1 MPCHREPQQLPPAEA
16 QHQKREQSLKGQGR
30 NHKQINGRDRLR
42 VVPEECLPALRRRP
56 TLHHVFRHRRLGDL
70 KAKHQQLAMDP
81 RCSPLWVFLAH
92 LSNEIA
98 QLSID
103 LWPPCPLLRFP
114 TPERRETRTMPAKD
128 GLRLND
134 LRCTKQARPEPG
146 HPDQQGPVTAA
157 QSKTRRCTP
166 QGDAK
171 LMAKEQVLR
180 FKSARRLEEVNDEHY
195 ERMQEREHRPRS
207 CDDST
212 RRRDSQ
218 AGRNFRKGQ
227 PGAPGSFLSESAFQA
242 VRVPRRSASQHT
254 SLPKS
259 PSQHRRLLSRQT
271 ACDETF
277 QCPVPR

>member
-1 MPCHREPQQLPPAEA
+1 M
-16 QHQKREQSLKGQGR
+16 
-30 NHKQINGRDRLR
+30 
-42 VVPEECLPALRRRP
+42 
-56 TLHHVFRHRRLGDL
+56 HHVFRHRRLGDL

-81 RCSPLWVFLAH
+81 GCSPLWVFLAH
-92 LSNEIA
+92 PSDEIA

-103 LWPPCPLLRFP
+103 LWPPCPLARFP

-180 FKSARRLEEVNDEHY
+180 FKSARRLEDVNDEHY

-212 RRRDSQ
+212 RRCDSQ
-218 AGRNFRKGQ
+218 AGRYFRKGQ
-227 PGAPGSFLSESAFQA
+227 VLSQK
-242 VRVPRRSASQHT
+242 R
-254 SLPKS
+254 K
-259 PSQHRRLLSRQT
+259 
-271 ACDETF
+271 
-277 QCPVPR
+277 